1 MSNEIEYLAE
11 RQSIK
16 GTTCFLLTAYS
27 EVQREKELKK
37 ELLSNK
43 EPEFEDLENSQPTN
57 TTKNEKT
64 CSKENTKGVAEQP
77 FDKETDCDSWT

>member
-1 MSNEIEYLAE
+1 MSNEIGYLAE

-27 EVQREKELKK
+27 EVQREKEMKK

-43 EPEFEDLENSQPTN
+43 EPEFEDLENSQPHLTG
-57 TTKNEKT
+57 KNK
-64 CSKENTKGVAEQP
+64 
-77 FDKETDCDSWT
+77 